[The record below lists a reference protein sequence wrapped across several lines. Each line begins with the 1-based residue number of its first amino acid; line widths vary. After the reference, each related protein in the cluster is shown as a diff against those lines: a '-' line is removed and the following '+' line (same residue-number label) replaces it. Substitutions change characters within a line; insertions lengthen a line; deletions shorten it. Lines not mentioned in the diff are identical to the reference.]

1 MLAELAIG
9 LTMMKRRNLQFTLFF
24 LYCIDRCTAVN
35 KCYYPGGGESLDD
48 APCDPD
54 AEVSVCCGRFSSG
67 GGCLSNKLCM
77 GIDGRMSRGSCTD
90 KNWLSPECPNFC
102 TVLRQGIVVT
112 PCLNGND
119 SSTTHC
125 CFLDRICCSDES
137 ALFEAPPARPVT
149 TATWNSKSFRYI
161 SFQLQPSTSSSSTK
175 TSTSSLS
182 TAPLTSTSTEST
194 AMTASRSITT
204 TEPASSTTTPESTSS
219 PPGNQPQSQPQPQQ
233 QQQQPGLL
241 PPATTAGIAI
251 GAILGAALIAAV
263 VYLLWRLNK
272 SQKLL
277 EQAVAGN
284 QAPGNTPHYSPPY
297 GFYHSSQHS
306 HTPETNSVKELPSD
320 RSAGE
325 LYAGPLPEG
334 YSFAQRPS

>member
-1 MLAELAIG
+1 
-9 LTMMKRRNLQFTLFF
+9 MMKRGNLQFTLFF

-102 TVLRQGIVVT
+102 TGIVVT

-149 TATWNSKSFRYI
+149 TATWNSKSSRYI
-161 SFQLQPSTSSSSTK
+161 SFQLQPSTSLSSTK

-194 AMTASRSITT
+194 ATTASRSITT
-204 TEPASSTTTPESTSS
+204 TEPASSTTTPESTPSS
-219 PPGNQPQSQPQPQQ
+219 PGNQPQSQPQPQQ
-233 QQQQPGLL
+233 QQQQPGTPPPSNNSRYSHRRHTRRSPHRSSSL
-241 PPATTAGIAI
+241 PPLEAEQKPKITRASSRRKPSTRKHTTLQPSIWLPPLLSAFTRTRDKLSQ
-251 GAILGAALIAAV
+251 GAPL
-263 VYLLWRLNK
+263 
-272 SQKLL
+272 
-277 EQAVAGN
+277 
-284 QAPGNTPHYSPPY
+284 
-297 GFYHSSQHS
+297 
-306 HTPETNSVKELPSD
+306 
-320 RSAGE
+320 RSKRG
-325 LYAGPLPEG
+325 
-334 YSFAQRPS
+334 